1 MKSICP
7 FVWGGKFC
15 VSLLNV
21 KWRKVNFYSTWSVQ
35 LSNFSLP
42 SPCAQC
48 VHLRSS
54 FRSVRADTV
63 HKARTDVRSSC
74 VHKALILHSPFVQCS
89 FIVQSD
95 NTIIIKAENN
105 THMLF
110 IFFWLPK
117 KHKVRITDY
126 IVHLAFIYR
135 LNIVHRA
142 FIVHFALA
150 FALFLPSAFV
160 HRL

>member
-63 HKARTDVRSSC
+63 QKARTDVRSSC

-95 NTIIIKAENN
+95 NTIFRLKQYTYVVN
-105 THMLF
+105 
-110 IFFWLPK
+110 FFWLPK

-135 LNIVHRA
+135 LHIVHRA